1 MKKSARTV
9 AALLGVTLG
18 AATVQAAPPGFHLAA
33 TTPHF
38 LFYTRGKASVEP
50 QQAERFLTQVQTTLG
65 HEVKRVAEYYRYERP
80 EDLSVVVGEYTT
92 GVTFA
97 ESGQIHST
105 MGAHRHEIVHLV
117 AGQLG
122 SPARFF
128 QEGLAVALG
137 DNGQLWGRD
146 VDQIVRGLGKV
157 PALGALT
164 TQFARHDAKVS
175 YPVAGSF
182 VSHLIKKHGI
192 ASVREFFRR
201 STPGTQT
208 EATFAAAFAQ
218 SLAEAEVEWR
228 AAL

>member
-9 AALLGVTLG
+9 AVVLGATLGV
-18 AATVQAAPPGFHLAA
+18 ARVQAAPPGFHLAA

-38 LFYTRGKASVEP
+38 LFYTRGKATVEP
-50 QQAERFLTQVQTTLG
+50 KQAERFLAEIETTLA
-65 HEVKRVAEYYRYERP
+65 HDVKGVAEYYRYERP

-92 GVTFA
+92 GVTYP

-105 MGAHRHEIVHLV
+105 TAAHRHEIVHLV

-137 DNGQLWGRD
+137 DNGRLWGRD
-146 VDQIVRGLGKV
+146 VNQIVRGLSKV
-157 PALGALT
+157 PTLAALT
-164 TQFARHDAKVS
+164 TQFGRHDANVS

-182 VSHLIKKHGI
+182 VGYLIKKHGI
-192 ASVREFFRR
+192 ATVREFFRR
-201 STPGTQT
+201 STSGTQT
-208 EATFAAAFAQ
+208 ESTFAAAFGQ
-218 SLAEAEVEWR
+218 SLTDAELAWR

>member
-1 MKKSARTV
+1 MTKRARTI
-9 AALLGVTLG
+9 AAILGATLG
-18 AATVQAAPPGFHLAA
+18 AATVHAAPPGFHLAA

-50 QQAERFLTQVQTTLG
+50 KQAERFLAEVETTLG
-65 HEVKRVAEYYRYERP
+65 HDVKGVAEYYRYERP
-80 EDLSVVVGEYTT
+80 EDLSAVVGEYTT
-92 GVTFA
+92 GVTYA

-105 MGAHRHEIVHLV
+105 MAAHRHEIVHLV
-117 AGQLG
+117 SGQLG

-137 DNGQLWGRD
+137 DNGRLWGRD
-146 VDQIVRGLGKV
+146 VDQIVRGLGTV
-157 PALGALT
+157 PALAALT
-164 TQFARHDAKVS
+164 TQFNRHDPNVS

-182 VSHLIKKHGI
+182 VGHLIKKHGI

-201 STPGTQT
+201 STGGAQT
-208 EATFAAAFAQ
+208 ESTFAASFGQ
-218 SLAEAEVEWR
+218 SLAQAEIEWR